1 MEQESS
7 EETMKISVSFKNQI
21 LEIRKEG
28 DGLQAEIWQKKL
40 EDFELRKNVSTGLTV
55 SNKKIR
61 KILFWQPIGENIL
74 MAYTRGGEV
83 KACYAPTR
91 GAYLPGTAHFPGP
104 DRIVPA
110 AAGGRGQS
118 RRVHL

>member
-55 SNKKIR
+55 SNKKSR

-74 MAYTRGGEV
+74 MAYTRRGEV
-83 KACYAPTR
+83 EACYAATR
-91 GAYLPGTAHFPGP
+91 GAAP
-104 DRIVPA
+104 RA
-110 AAGGRGQS
+110 AERR
-118 RRVHL
+118 RRVHDV